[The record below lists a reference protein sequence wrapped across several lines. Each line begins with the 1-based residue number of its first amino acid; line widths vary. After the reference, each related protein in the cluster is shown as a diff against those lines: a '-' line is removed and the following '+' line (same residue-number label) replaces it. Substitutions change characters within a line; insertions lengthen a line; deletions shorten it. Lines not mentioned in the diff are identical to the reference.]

1 MLFNLLNP
9 SSQNQFVSILSP
21 LSSVGAVAQ
30 AAEKIISSPLADIAE
45 KYLIN
50 DSETYGVYI
59 KNLKTG
65 ETYGY
70 NQNLKF
76 ETASLYKLWIMGTIF
91 EKISKGELSN
101 SPTNQGAIEKMI
113 TLSDN
118 DTATLLIK
126 ETGKSSI
133 DNFLSEYGFLSSS
146 FENTPTST
154 PEDIGLYFDRLYK
167 GEIVSPTYS
176 LKMIDI
182 LKRQKINDR
191 LPKYLPGEVTV
202 AHKTGELDQYKN
214 DAGIVFTN
222 KGDYIIVVMS
232 KTNDPY
238 IAAEKIAKYSEAVYN
253 HLISL

>member
-1 MLFNLLNP
+1 MIYFSFNN
-9 SSQNQFVSILSP
+9 SSQNQLISILSP
-21 LSSVGAVAQ
+21 LSGVGAVAQ
-30 AAEKIISSPLADIAE
+30 AAEKIISNPLSDITE
-45 KYLIN
+45 QFLIN
-50 DSETYGVYI
+50 DHETYGVFV

-76 ETASLYKLWIMGTIF
+76 ETASLYKLWVMGAVF

-101 SPTNQGAIEKMI
+101 SPVNQQAIEKMI

-118 DTATLLIK
+118 DAATLLVD
-126 ETGKSSI
+126 EVGNSGI
-133 DNFLSEYGFLSSS
+133 DNFLSEYKFLSSS
-146 FENTPTST
+146 FENTPSST
-154 PEDIGLYFDRLYK
+154 PEDIGLFFDRLYN
-167 GEIVSPTYS
+167 GAIVSPTYS

-191 LPKYLPGEVTV
+191 LPKYLPSEVTI

-214 DAGIVFTN
+214 DAGIIFTN

-232 KTNDPY
+232 KTKDPY

-253 HLISL
+253 YFSSL

>member
-1 MLFNLLNP
+1 MLFFPLNKSP
-9 SSQNQFVSILSP
+9 QSQFISILSP
-21 LSSVGAVAQ
+21 LSGVGAVAQ
-30 AAEKIISSPLADIAE
+30 AAEKIINNPLADITE

-50 DSETYGVYI
+50 DYETYGVYI

-76 ETASLYKLWIMGTIF
+76 ETASLYKLWIMGAVF

-101 SPTNQGAIEKMI
+101 SSSNQQAIEKMI

-118 DTATLLIK
+118 DSASLLVN
-126 ETGKSSI
+126 EVGNSSI
-133 DNFLSEYGFLSSS
+133 DGFLSEYKFLSSS

-154 PEDIGLYFDRLYK
+154 PEDIGLFFNRLYH

-182 LKRQKINDR
+182 LKKQTINDR
-191 LPKYLPGEVTV
+191 LPKYLPDEVTV
-202 AHKTGELDQYKN
+202 AHKTGELDEYKN
-214 DAGIVFTN
+214 DGGIVSTN
-222 KGDYIIVVMS
+222 KGDYVIIVMS

-238 IAAEKIAKYSEAVYN
+238 IAAEKIAKYSEAVYSYF
-253 HLISL
+253 LSL